1 MSFDLNNE
9 RYHLKND
16 KKLSC
21 KLASFNLKNEK
32 NNLKGDKK

>member
-1 MSFDLNNE
+1 MSVDFIE